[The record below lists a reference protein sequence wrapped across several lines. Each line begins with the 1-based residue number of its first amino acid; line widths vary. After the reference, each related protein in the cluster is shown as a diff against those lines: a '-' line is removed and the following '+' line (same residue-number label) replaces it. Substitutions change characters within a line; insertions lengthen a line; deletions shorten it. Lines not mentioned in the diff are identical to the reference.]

1 MFDIIKN
8 PEFIVNM
15 VLHSAILF
23 TFLSLFFKL
32 YISKLSTDTFN
43 KEINHM
49 INSSLGNNLDII
61 KNNNIVKALPK
72 VELVNIFSKPNRV
85 VETHNNGLFNSVL
98 IANIMLWSLVVIIIL
113 IFKFSCNIDIN
124 LTELITDNVVV
135 FAIIGVFEYLFF
147 TKIAFKFVPVLPSF
161 ISNQSL
167 SILKSKLE

>member
-15 VLHSAILF
+15 ALHSAILF

-43 KEINHM
+43 TEINNM
-49 INSSLGNNLDII
+49 VNASLGSNINLL
-61 KNNNIVKALPK
+61 KNNNIVKLIPK
-72 VELVNIFSKPNRV
+72 KQLSDMFSKPNKV
-85 VETHNNGLFNSVL
+85 VETRNNGLFNSVL
-98 IANIMLWSLVVIIIL
+98 VANIMVWSIVVIIIL

-124 LTELITDNVVV
+124 LTNIITENIVA
-135 FAIIGVFEYLFF
+135 FSIIGFFEYLFF
-147 TKIAFKFVPVLPSF
+147 TRIAFKFVPVLPSF

-167 SILKSKLE
+167 SILQSKLE